1 MKSMVDMKAI
11 EAVRNLNIMLDL
23 INRGEVEIV
32 DTKETYKQISPN
44 TSKGSITFK
53 YVRQHEFV

>member
-1 MKSMVDMKAI
+1 MTPVIDMKTIAAI
-11 EAVRNLNIMLDL
+11 RNLNIMLDL

-32 DTKETYKQISPN
+32 DTKETYKQISDN
-44 TSKGSITFK
+44 LSKGSITFK